1 MLLYIEANI
10 FYYNSKMR
18 IYIINKVHLA
28 PDRVNL
34 AISALWN
41 KKFIS
46 SKQLQINSVGRCWV
60 HILCLA
66 WQIKGKQ
73 SVSLSTSST
82 CSTGIAIM

>member
-1 MLLYIEANI
+1 MC
-10 FYYNSKMR
+10 

-34 AISALWN
+34 AISAFWD

-46 SKQLQINSVGRCWV
+46 SKQLQINSVGSYWV

-66 WQIKGKQ
+66 WQTKGKQ
-73 SVSLSTSST
+73 SLLVFQLVLPVPQVLQ
-82 CSTGIAIM
+82 